1 MKAKN
6 KIPSEIIIDKDLD
19 SERVSELIKKNTDK
33 FNQILEKIEKV
44 RKVKILD
51 TEIFELIIGTLTTK
65 TIAKNY
71 YKEFPPELMEISQ
84 NGLDAALQEL
94 NPLTIFFRGNVG
106 LNIDRTYFEFIEVKD
121 SRLIVKANTLKELNE
136 IFTLKIEGVNVAQ
149 YLEAQRI
156 CKDLQELINKS
167 GMYFQTIFDTGLYG
181 DKISV
186 NERVFADYSKRNG
199 L

>member
-6 KIPSEIIIDKDLD
+6 KIPTEIIIDRDLD
-19 SERVSELIKKNTDK
+19 SKRVEELIKEKANK
-33 FNQILEKIEKV
+33 FNQTLEKLEKV
-44 RKVKILD
+44 RKIKISD

-71 YKEFPPELMEISQ
+71 YREFPPELMEISQ
-84 NGLDAALQEL
+84 NGLDSALQEL

-106 LNIDRTYFEFIEVKD
+106 LNIDRKYCEFIEILD
-121 SRLIVKANTLKELNE
+121 SRLNVKANTLKELNE
-136 IFTLKIEGVNVAQ
+136 IFTLKIEGDNVAQ

-156 CKDLQELINKS
+156 CKDLQELINKT
-167 GMYFQTIFDTGLYG
+167 GMHFQEIFDIGLYG

-186 NERVFADYSKRNG
+186 YEKVFADYSKRNG

>member
-6 KIPSEIIIDKDLD
+6 KIPTEIIIDSDLD
-19 SERVSELIKKNTDK
+19 SERVSELIKEKANK
-33 FNQILEKIEKV
+33 FNQTLEKLEKV

-84 NGLDAALQEL
+84 SGLDNALQEL

-106 LNIDRTYFEFIEVKD
+106 HNINRQYFEFIEVED
-121 SRLIVKANTLKELNE
+121 SRLNVKTNTLKELNE
-136 IFTLKIEGVNVAQ
+136 IFTLKIEGVNVAH
-149 YLEAQRI
+149 YLAAQKL
-156 CKDLQELINKS
+156 CKDLQDLINKT
-167 GMYFQTIFDTGLYG
+167 GMHFQEIFDTGLYG
-181 DKISV
+181 DKIGV
-186 NERVFADYSKRNG
+186 YEKVFADYSKRNG
-199 L
+199 R